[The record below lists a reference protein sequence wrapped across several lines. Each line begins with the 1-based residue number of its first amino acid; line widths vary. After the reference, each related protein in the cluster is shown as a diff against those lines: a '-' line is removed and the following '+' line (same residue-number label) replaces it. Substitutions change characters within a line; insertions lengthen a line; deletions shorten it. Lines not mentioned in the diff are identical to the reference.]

1 MILIR
6 LLRHFSDSGPDKS
19 NVAPH
24 LVFAHPPTR
33 ALPALLM
40 LLLTPVLLSAAGNG
54 EVEARERYDLLQ
66 ELKPETLTYT
76 VVAGAVAA
84 PDIPDDRRSVLGGYL
99 RLVRDIAA
107 EIPVRYLTDTE
118 RRALAEERLAGERRR
133 IERDIDQR
141 LLQLDRQELQTYSI
155 ENRAKPNRA
164 APNQA
169 QSVRDDKRLKT
180 LRHRIEVLDTLTVS
194 DFALPETVKLKIP
207 GEDTYTFRRNLSD
220 PYGLARERDADLF
233 LYIDV
238 RTLDELYLLTV
249 HLYVPILKTNS
260 EILRI
265 VAAPEEVPLHLERYR
280 RQIVHAVAAAEV
292 SDVTITAVNPA
303 GQPVDNARLYLEG
316 RLIGVGRGRDAYLPA
331 GTYTISGMTPDG
343 RERQRM
349 ITVPPGTEKIFPL
362 LFIDEP
368 QGSVEIATTPPGAA
382 VYRGVEWQG
391 VTPLTVPRPLI
402 PTSYTVVHENYYDGR
417 IEIGPETQDRIERV
431 LISREYDWEADT
443 RLSRDRFYRS
453 LGFFAV
459 SVAVPIV
466 LYGTYQD
473 YLGLFP
479 GGTPNRNLSESE
491 RTRVYNESTAVYYG
505 YYGSLALSAGF
516 FGNMI
521 WRLVDYIRTAQG
533 YHTR

>member
-1 MILIR
+1 
-6 LLRHFSDSGPDKS
+6 
-19 NVAPH
+19 
-24 LVFAHPPTR
+24 
-33 ALPALLM
+33 
-40 LLLTPVLLSAAGNG
+40 
-54 EVEARERYDLLQ
+54 
-66 ELKPETLTYT
+66 
-76 VVAGAVAA
+76 
-84 PDIPDDRRSVLGGYL
+84 
-99 RLVRDIAA
+99 IAA